1 MVGLKLGANAHYN
14 ALWTDSPPEE
24 NGLQHAEERRENTTT
39 KRALAKLAVAEDLNQ
54 KTGSGEQD
62 EAGAPAPA
70 GLGALCRPGR
80 LVELSGDSGSAKMST
95 AVAIVREAQRELETT
110 AWVQPAGGSLF
121 PPDLAEAGVD
131 LESLIVVHVP
141 RPRRSTQ
148 ALELARAAE
157 LLLRSGAYGL
167 VVVDMCQAPPP
178 RSSRRGATWQ
188 ARLLTLARQHSS
200 RLVILTE
207 KADHHESAGPL
218 VNLRV
223 APRRVHK
230 TDARGLRFEISP
242 RVLKD
247 KSGEAPTLT
256 PERRRG
262 PWGLA

>member
-1 MVGLKLGANAHYN
+1 MVGLKLGANAHYD

-24 NGLQHAEERRENTTT
+24 NARQHAEEDRENTTT
-39 KRALAKLAVAEDLNQ
+39 KHALAKLAVAEDLNQ
-54 KTGSGEQD
+54 ETGAASRDQD
-62 EAGAPAPA
+62 DADAT

-80 LVELSGDSGSAKMST
+80 LVELSGDAGSARMST

-131 LESLIVVHVP
+131 LEALIVVHVP
-141 RPRRSTQ
+141 RPRRSTPQ

-200 RLVILTE
+200 RLVILTQ

-223 APRRVHK
+223 TPRRVLK

-247 KSGEAPTLT
+247 KSGEAPALT